1 MSAPYPTRPSPSKQ
15 HLSQLRKR
23 RHSAVSNNASE
34 DEDGDEPLASLN
46 PAVKANTAGTG
57 AVATAGAT
65 TAGGR
70 KRAAKAAGWNPASVD
85 LLTVGHAV
93 DYRYSTE
100 ISQMVSD
107 LVQIVDSYMALPSQ
121 VSSCWCL
128 LPRFMYFARYKIRY
142 SELCT

>member
-1 MSAPYPTRPSPSKQ
+1 MSASNATRPSPSKQ
-15 HLSQLRKR
+15 QLSQLRKR
-23 RHSAVSNNASE
+23 RHSAVSNNGSE
-34 DEDGDEPLASLN
+34 DEEGDEPLAALN
-46 PAVKANTAGTG
+46 PATKANTTGSGTT
-57 AVATAGAT
+57 ATAGAT

-107 LVQIVDSYMALPSQ
+107 FVWAVDMP
-121 VSSCWCL
+121 
-128 LPRFMYFARYKIRY
+128 
-142 SELCT
+142 